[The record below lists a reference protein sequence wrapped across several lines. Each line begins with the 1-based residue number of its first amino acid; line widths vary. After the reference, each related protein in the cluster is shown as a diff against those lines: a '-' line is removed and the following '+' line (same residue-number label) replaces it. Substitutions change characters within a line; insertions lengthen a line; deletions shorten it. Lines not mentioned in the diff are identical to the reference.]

1 MGDNMQAQKWSAAV
15 GAGTRQIAC
24 RNYCTAPPTQ
34 KVPKGNGQKGTAC
47 ACVVCHTESVC
58 RLCWDALCSAG
69 TEVPAQSASD
79 AICSR
84 MSTQWQ
90 AFVAALGKKDTH
102 KYIVD
107 ANAKCAVL
115 RAAEAAANCPPAALK
130 QHLLALLQVPT
141 QLLIPAESHNISIW
155 SVAKIFDGVLCY
167 LDVSATD
174 STSLVT
180 RTYFPWAKVPARV
193 ASVRTAPHPAAPGRL
208 VCAIAS
214 STVDPCHPRP

>member
-1 MGDNMQAQKWSAAV
+1 MQAQKPSGPARDKSHGGTTARPRRLRKGLKETGRKALRARASCVKLRVSAAC
-15 GAGTRQIAC
+15 AGTQ
-24 RNYCTAPPTQ
+24 
-34 KVPKGNGQKGTAC
+34 C
-47 ACVVCHTESVC
+47 A
-58 RLCWDALCSAG
+58 A
-69 TEVPAQSASD
+69 PAQRCRRRASD

-141 QLLIPAESHNISIW
+141 LLLIPAESHNISIW